1 MIPKTIHQIW
11 FQGEDQM
18 PEHLKMYHK
27 SWVDNNPDY
36 HIKVWDEVQIK
47 KLIDSYPDAEVRNMY
62 YGYPH
67 MIQKIDLAKYVILYK
82 YGGIYIDMDV
92 KNLQR
97 IDQSFFEHYDLIV
110 SKMPESIL
118 FKSLL
123 SLGGTSM
130 FVDIINNG
138 IIMTRMEHPVIL
150 DTINEAK
157 KNNDSIY
164 KNINKTLYVYVT
176 TGPLCLTNA
185 VYKNPSSKVKII
197 NQSYFEGC
205 DVFEVENKTCQPP
218 ENALGIHLYENKW
231 VSSSENSIKRFIG
244 FLIKNLFLVI
254 LSLIIFIILIYIIF
268 KTKLLKNL
276 NVFSRFKNK

>member
-62 YGYPH
+62 HGYPH

-231 VSSSENSIKRFIG
+231 VSSSENFIKRFIG
-244 FLIKNLFLVI
+244 FLIKNLFLLI
-254 LSLIIFIILIYIIF
+254 LSLIIFIFLIYIIF